1 MEALRWPNGPTCS
14 HCGEHDC
21 GFEIGGTKQSHRA
34 GLRHCKS
41 CRKQFSVTIGT
52 ALERTRVSYVNWM
65 RLAYLLS
72 RLDVEA
78 LSVPEVVEALSVP
91 YKTAIRMLGRVSDVL
106 ITYKGLL
113 DRKRFGKPVT
123 NYIIA
128 KARPPQPRL
137 RFSKEEHPSNLRDR
151 ASVGR
156 RYKRWKARLK
166 LDPAA
171 TPEPHGVLA
180 SFDTAPQPEN
190 LDRVER
196 LLMLLLGADPKK
208 VRKAHKLRQGWSLDR
223 GRVYNARVRRPNRLD
238 HVSVWS
244 LGS

>member
-1 MEALRWPNGPTCS
+1 
-14 HCGEHDC
+14 
-21 GFEIGGTKQSHRA
+21 
-34 GLRHCKS
+34 
-41 CRKQFSVTIGT
+41 
-52 ALERTRVSYVNWM
+52 M
-65 RLAYLLS
+65 RLAYLFS
-72 RLDVEA
+72 RLDVEE

-91 YKTAIRMLGRVSDVL
+91 YKTAVRMLGRVSDVL

-137 RFSKEEHPSNLRDR
+137 RFSKAEHPSNPRDK
-151 ASVGR
+151 ASIGR

-166 LDPAA
+166 LDPAV

-196 LLMLLLGADPKK
+196 LLMLLLGADLKK
-208 VRKAHKLRQGWSLDR
+208 VRKAGKRRQGWSLHR
-223 GRVYNARVRRPNRLD
+223 SRVYEARVRRPNRAA
-238 HVSVWS
+238 SISRS
-244 LGS
+244 LPADSTGAS